1 MLALALWFLWNL
13 SVLYSEGR
21 ISRQVPCVLLGNRKT
36 LENTAYPFSWVTP
49 SQSVGGVQSFFLK
62 VLTTPA
68 PWMRGMYGFKHLSD
82 RERRVINACLKG
94 MPVRDIAEL
103 MEITYR
109 NVCAARQS
117 ALRKIG
123 LRNRNEYVLLMG
135 KLFL

>member
-1 MLALALWFLWNL
+1 
-13 SVLYSEGR
+13 
-21 ISRQVPCVLLGNRKT
+21 
-36 LENTAYPFSWVTP
+36 
-49 SQSVGGVQSFFLK
+49 
-62 VLTTPA
+62 
-68 PWMRGMYGFKHLSD
+68 MYGFKHLSD